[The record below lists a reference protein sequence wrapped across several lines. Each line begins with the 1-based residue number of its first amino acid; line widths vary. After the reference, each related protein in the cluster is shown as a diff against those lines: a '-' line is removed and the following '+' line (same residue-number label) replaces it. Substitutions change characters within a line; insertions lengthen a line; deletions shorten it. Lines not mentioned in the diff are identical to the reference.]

1 MFSFIKGFLSFILII
16 FIVGPI
22 LSTSYYYSIKSDSVS
37 TSLQSY
43 GFIIAIGIGLID
55 SALYGIGL
63 YLSIQTVNELDDQR
77 ISVDRKLV
85 NYPKDFRSIISHEKQ
100 LLQPIS
106 ETIELLIRT
115 QADLH
120 TLIKDLVKNTTTDDV
135 LMQNNA
141 NKLTTLEFIQKD
153 GLMTIK
159 KNINETLQLL
169 KLNSLISKTN
179 KKSIYAY
186 LNHST
191 PSNSYIFNRVHLY
204 IFTCSF
210 LLYIHQLALWF
221 FQYLYT
227 KNPKKYLSYPFI
239 LSVIILS
246 QSLGL
251 IYFLQITSIFH
262 FLSPLYIYTCLF
274 FIRSLISIYHHTYSA
289 Y

>member
-1 MFSFIKGFLSFILII
+1 MFNFIKGFLSFLSIILII

-55 SALYGIGL
+55 SAFYGIGL
-63 YLSIQTVNELDDQR
+63 YLSVQTANELDDQR
-77 ISVDRKLV
+77 ISIDRKIV
-85 NYPKDFRSIISHEKQ
+85 NYPKDFRSTISHEKQ

-115 QADLH
+115 QVDLH
-120 TLIKDLVKNTTTDDV
+120 TLINDLVKNHTTDDV
-135 LMQNNA
+135 LMQNSA

-159 KNINETLQLL
+159 KTINETLQLL
-169 KLNSLISKTN
+169 KLNSSIRKTN
-179 KKSIYAY
+179 KKSIYVY
-186 LNHST
+186 LNH
-191 PSNSYIFNRVHLY
+191 SNSYIFNRVHLY

-221 FQYLYT
+221 LQYLYT
-227 KNPKKYLSYPFI
+227 KNPKKYLTYLFM

-274 FIRSLISIYHHTYSA
+274 FIRSLISIYHYTYSA